1 MYYIL
6 KWCYNKLMLFIEI
19 VIYSKTL
26 IIVHF
31 IMQVY
36 RFIYCTNHHDHF
48 TSDYID
54 LICNKCN
61 VVTKEKRW
69 IIHVIAYETRN
80 NYQNFILRELAEY
93 NAKMIA
99 RRKIEN
105 VIVIPKN
112 DRNFYIDSHSY

>member
-1 MYYIL
+1 MY
-6 KWCYNKLMLFIEI
+6 IEKSGI
-19 VIYSKTL
+19 
-26 IIVHF
+26 
-31 IMQVY
+31 
-36 RFIYCTNHHDHF
+36 NP
-48 TSDYID
+48 
-54 LICNKCN
+54 
-61 VVTKEKRW
+61 
-69 IIHVIAYETRN
+69 VIAYKTKN